1 MMSKLSRLGD
11 FFLLNIIYLISCI
24 PVITIGAATTA
35 LYYTTLKM
43 AENRE
48 SYLWEDYKKSFVQN
62 FKQATIIWAMILA
75 VGGVLAAD
83 VLLIKG
89 LSQQFG
95 ALVLMIVIVA
105 FIFLTLLCI
114 YVFPVLA
121 RFENTVPGIMKCS
134 IVMAIRH
141 LPSTIV
147 IILIHSVP
155 LLLAF
160 VSIEVFLKGG
170 WVILLFAVSILA
182 FAESGFFSRIF
193 ANYYPKKEQVEF
205 KTDTRG
211 GYTAWL
217 SRQK

>member
-62 FKQATIIWAMILA
+62 FKQATIIWAMILV

-89 LSQQFG
+89 LSPQFG
-95 ALVLMIVIVA
+95 ALVGMIVIVA
-105 FIFLTLLCI
+105 VIFLTLLCI

-182 FAESGFFSRIF
+182 FAESGFFSQIF

-211 GYTAWL
+211 GFTAWL